1 MVSGHGLIR
10 QRKIGSDGQ
19 GKPYPAVEFEVSGE
33 CMEMVYMLPGHAHTI
48 INLSDSEDL
57 ITLMWAN
64 EPFEAERA
72 DTYNEPV

>member
-1 MVSGHGLIR
+1 M
-10 QRKIGSDGQ
+10 
-19 GKPYPAVEFEVSGE
+19 EFEVSGE